1 MNIEFDKI
9 VTNALSA
16 LVATVF
22 IGAAAIVWKQAT
34 SIDQKIEEAKGSIRG
49 QQVKLEATQTTVV
62 EEIAELR
69 NRIKSLESQ
78 AMSVTKVLS
87 ETERTKD
94 RVKYEI
100 DKPFILKEFKNPVT
114 PEDLKKEEIN
124 RIKGEIDVR
133 QQQMLPRTGD

>member
-1 MNIEFDKI
+1 MTVDYTKI

-62 EEIAELR
+62 DEIAELK
-69 NRIKSLESQ
+69 NRIKTLESQ

-87 ETERTKD
+87 ETDRTRD

-100 DKPFILKEFKNPVT
+100 DRPFILKEFKNQT
-114 PEDLKKEEIN
+114 SPETYKKEEIN
-124 RIKGEIDVR
+124 RIKGEIDIR
-133 QQQMLPRTGD
+133 QQQMLPRMGD